1 LNTSKKYYS
10 DPDEMPLINWEKCLN
25 GKFSYMRLSPSKPF
39 FKTLT
44 WLTTIS
50 FLPNSFLTIFKYND
64 KDIAAFYKFYNEYID
79 RYNLPDQQMRYLAAQ
94 RNLIDLQIQY
104 LESGNSNLLTQIS
117 IEKIIVKELKPS
129 NEGGMTIGQMI
140 VVLGKWFGSW
150 INKKEITVGGYK
162 DLIQEYE
169 RANKEK

>member
-1 LNTSKKYYS
+1 
-10 DPDEMPLINWEKCLN
+10 M
-25 GKFSYMRLSPSKPF
+25 MV
-39 FKTLT
+39 
-44 WLTTIS
+44 
-50 FLPNSFLTIFKYND
+50 
-64 KDIAAFYKFYNEYID
+64 
-79 RYNLPDQQMRYLAAQ
+79 
-94 RNLIDLQIQY
+94 LIDLRADYIDT
-104 LESGNSNLLTQIS
+104 GDNSILTRIL
-117 IEKIIVKELKPS
+117 IEKIIVEELKPS

>member
-1 LNTSKKYYS
+1 MNTSKKYYS
-10 DPDEMPLINWEKCLN
+10 DPDEMPLINWEMCLN
-25 GKFSYMRLSPSKPF
+25 GKFSYMRLSPS
-39 FKTLT
+39 
-44 WLTTIS
+44 
-50 FLPNSFLTIFKYND
+50 NKYND

>member
-1 LNTSKKYYS
+1 MNTSKKYYS
-10 DPDEMPLINWEKCLN
+10 DPDEMPLINWEMCLN
-25 GKFSYMRLSPSKPF
+25 GKFSYMRLTPS
-39 FKTLT
+39 
-44 WLTTIS
+44 
-50 FLPNSFLTIFKYND
+50 NKYND

-79 RYNLPDQQMRYLAAQ
+79 RYNLPDQQMRYFEAMMV
-94 RNLIDLQIQY
+94 LIDLRADYIDT
-104 LESGNSNLLTQIS
+104 GDNSILTRIL
-117 IEKIIVKELKPS
+117 IEKIIVEELKPS

>member
-10 DPDEMPLINWEKCLN
+10 DPDEMPLINWEMCLN
-25 GKFSYMRLSPSKPF
+25 GKFSYMRLTPS
-39 FKTLT
+39 
-44 WLTTIS
+44 
-50 FLPNSFLTIFKYND
+50 NKYND

>member
-1 LNTSKKYYS
+1 MNTSKKYYS

-25 GKFSYMRLSPSKPF
+25 GKFSYMRLTPS
-39 FKTLT
+39 
-44 WLTTIS
+44 
-50 FLPNSFLTIFKYND
+50 NKYND

-79 RYNLPDQQMRYLAAQ
+79 RYNLPDQQMRYFEAMMV
-94 RNLIDLQIQY
+94 LIDLRADYIDT
-104 LESGNSNLLTQIS
+104 GDNSILTRIL
-117 IEKIIVKELKPS
+117 IEKIIVEELKPS

>member
-1 LNTSKKYYS
+1 MNTSKKYYS

-25 GKFSYMRLSPSKPF
+25 GKFSYMRLTPS
-39 FKTLT
+39 
-44 WLTTIS
+44 
-50 FLPNSFLTIFKYND
+50 NKYND

>member
-1 LNTSKKYYS
+1 
-10 DPDEMPLINWEKCLN
+10 MPLINWEMCLN
-25 GKFSYMRLSPSKPF
+25 GKFSYMRLTPS
-39 FKTLT
+39 
-44 WLTTIS
+44 
-50 FLPNSFLTIFKYND
+50 NKYND

-79 RYNLPDQQMRYLAAQ
+79 RYNLPDQQMRYFEAMMV
-94 RNLIDLQIQY
+94 LIDLRADYIDT
-104 LESGNSNLLTQIS
+104 GDNSILTRIL
-117 IEKIIVKELKPS
+117 IEKIIVEELKPS

>member
-25 GKFSYMRLSPSKPF
+25 GKFSYMRLTPS
-39 FKTLT
+39 
-44 WLTTIS
+44 
-50 FLPNSFLTIFKYND
+50 NKYND

>member
-1 LNTSKKYYS
+1 MNTSSKYYS

-25 GKFSYMRLSPSKPF
+25 GKFSYMRLTPS
-39 FKTLT
+39 
-44 WLTTIS
+44 
-50 FLPNSFLTIFKYND
+50 NKYNA

-79 RYNLPDQQMRYLAAQ
+79 RYKLPDQQMRYFEALMV
-94 RNLIDLQIQY
+94 LIDLRADYIDT
-104 LESGNSNLLTQIS
+104 GDNSILTRIL
-117 IEKIIVKELKPS
+117 IEKIIVEELKPS